1 MRRVRQHVVPA
12 LVEKR
17 IRMNTSP
24 LIPVARPQIGSDEM
38 AAVQEVL
45 ASGQLA
51 QGAKVRRFEEEFAEW
66 VGVRHAVAVSSGT
79 AALHVALLAGGI
91 GAGDD
96 VVTSPFSFVASANC
110 ALFVG
115 ARPVFAD
122 IEPAYF
128 TIDPAAIRA
137 AITPAT
143 RALVIVDLYGQPC
156 AMDEI
161 IDIANEHDL
170 LLVEDACQAHGALWQ
185 GRRVGSMGVGCFSFY
200 PTKNMTTGEGGM
212 ITTDDP
218 QIAHRARLLREHGAP
233 QRYVHTVLGY
243 NLRMMDLQAAMGLV
257 QLGRVEGWNA
267 RRAANAAYLS
277 ERLSRLPGITTPAIR
292 AGASH
297 VFHQYTIR
305 SEERDT
311 LAVAL
316 GERGVGSAV
325 HYATPI
331 HHQPLYRDLGYTESL
346 PHAEAAARE
355 VLSLPVHPAL
365 TESDL
370 EHIADAVVNAVQVLQ
385 TIDTPVAA

>member
-1 MRRVRQHVVPA
+1 MISIA
-12 LVEKR
+12 K
-17 IRMNTSP
+17 
-24 LIPVARPQIGSDEM
+24 PQIGAEEM
-38 AAVQEVL
+38 AAVQEVM

-66 VGVRHAVAVSSGT
+66 VGVRHAIALTSGT

-91 GAGDD
+91 GAGDE

-115 ARPVFAD
+115 ARPTFAD
-122 IEPAYF
+122 IEPAYY
-128 TIDPAAIRA
+128 TLSPAAIRA

-143 RALVIVDLYGQPC
+143 RALVVVHLYGQPC

-161 IDIANEHDL
+161 LEIANEHNL
-170 LLVEDACQAHGALWQ
+170 LVVEDACQAHGAAWQ

-218 QIAHRARLLREHGAP
+218 EIARRSRLLREHGAP
-233 QRYVHTVLGY
+233 QRYVHEVLGY

-257 QLGRVEGWNA
+257 QLGKVEAWN
-267 RRAANAAYLS
+267 RQRAANAAYLN
-277 ERLSRLPGITTPAIR
+277 ERLAGLPGITTPAVR

-305 SEERDT
+305 TGAREA
-311 LAVAL
+311 LAAAL
-316 GERGVGSAV
+316 AERGVGTAV
-325 HYATPI
+325 HYATPL
-331 HHQPLYRDLGYTESL
+331 HHQPLYRDLGYMDTL

-365 TESDL
+365 SEGDL
-370 EHIADAVVNAVQVLQ
+370 VNIADAVADAVLMLES
-385 TIDTPVAA
+385 THTPVAA

>member
-1 MRRVRQHVVPA
+1 
-12 LVEKR
+12 
-17 IRMNTSP
+17 MNTIP
-24 LIPVARPQIGSDEM
+24 LIPVARPQIGPEEM
-38 AAVQEVL
+38 AAVQDVL

-51 QGAKVRRFEEEFAEW
+51 QGAKVRRFEEEFADW

-79 AALHVALLAGGI
+79 AALHVALLAAGI

-96 VVTSPFSFVASANC
+96 VVTTPFSFVASANC

-115 ARPVFAD
+115 ARPLFAD
-122 IEPAYF
+122 IEPDYF
-128 TIDPAAIRA
+128 TVDPAAIRA
-137 AITPAT
+137 ALTPAT
-143 RALVIVDLYGQPC
+143 RALVVVDLYGQPC

-161 IDIANEHDL
+161 MQIASEHNL

-212 ITTDDP
+212 ITTDDAE
-218 QIAHRARLLREHGAP
+218 IAQRARLLREHGAP

-243 NLRMMDLQAAMGLV
+243 NLRMMDLQAAIGIV
-257 QLGRVEGWNA
+257 QLSKVEGWNA
-267 RRAANAAYLS
+267 RRAANAAVLS
-277 ERLSRLPGITTPAIR
+277 ERLAGLPGITTPAVR
-292 AGASH
+292 PGASH
-297 VFHQYTIR
+297 VFHQYTVR
-305 SEERDT
+305 TGQRDK
-311 LAVAL
+311 LAAAL
-316 GERGVGSAV
+316 AERGVGSAI

-365 TESDL
+365 SDRDL
-370 EHIADAVVNAVQVLQ
+370 IHIADAVADAVRVSES
-385 TIDTPVAA
+385 TNTAVAA

>member
-1 MRRVRQHVVPA
+1 
-12 LVEKR
+12 
-17 IRMNTSP
+17 MNTVPVLPSARP
-24 LIPVARPQIGSDEM
+24 QIPVARPQIGPEEM

-66 VGVRHAVAVSSGT
+66 VGVRHAVAVTSGT
-79 AALHVALLAGGI
+79 AALHVALLAAGI

-122 IEPAYF
+122 IELDYF
-128 TIDPAAIRA
+128 TVDPAAIRA

-143 RALVIVDLYGQPC
+143 RALIVVHLYGQPC

-161 IDIANEHDL
+161 MQIADEHDL
-170 LLVEDACQAHGALWQ
+170 LLIEDACQAHGAVWQ

-212 ITTDDP
+212 ITTDDAVLA
-218 QIAHRARLLREHGAP
+218 QRARLLREHGAP

-257 QLGRVEGWNA
+257 QLHKVDGWNL
-267 RRAANAAYLS
+267 RRAENAAYLT
-277 ERLSRLPGITTPAIR
+277 ERLAGLPGITTPAVR
-292 AGASH
+292 AGAGH
-297 VFHQYTIR
+297 VFHQYTLR
-305 SEERDT
+305 TSQREG
-311 LAVAL
+311 LAAAL
-316 GERGVGSAV
+316 AERGVGTAV

-331 HHQPLYRDLGYTESL
+331 HHQPLYRDLGYTDAL
-346 PHAEAAARE
+346 PHTETAART

-365 TESDL
+365 SDGDL
-370 EHIADAVVNAVQVLQ
+370 VHIGDAVVDAVQMLESAN
-385 TIDTPVAA
+385 TPVAA